1 MYSGS
6 RAGPVLVLLI
16 TLLISSPAILTT
28 ATAYT
33 GRAEAPSPID
43 RDPDVLSVM
52 PDVSDA
58 DTSGEFFVSPLTD
71 VRYLIRKNPEADR
84 MWFCR
89 TDDGVCYQSI
99 NEILTDE
106 SKNLPGWMLKVAPSL
121 REQITGSIS
130 ERGPQ
135 ENEIRII
142 IELDE
147 KHFHHAAEEIWESR
161 NNELEE
167 VMGGLA
173 DIGPSEGPTPN
184 DLSGTL
190 DRSLLD
196 QLDLVL
202 DNARSDIYH
211 LAEELT
217 MPLISRLTDRISAV
231 GGAVVGHTPVLPAI
245 FATVPVGAVQTIALM
260 DGVGWIT
267 EDGTMEAMM
276 DVSTYAVGA
285 DTWWTNG
292 FTGGTWDLAVV
303 DTGIDSTHPALTVDY
318 AQVFHAQG
326 QGSGS
331 YADNPTD
338 PDDLLGHGTHIAG
351 TVTSVDSTYQGVAY
365 GMDALIN
372 AKAGY
377 KRSGGGASM
386 SWSDGMSAVDWAVN
400 TAGADVISFSFGG
413 GAGSGD
419 TPYSRFYD
427 AVADDL
433 GVTVVLVA
441 GNNGPSST
449 SIRNPGI
456 SFNAITVGSV
466 DDKNTATRS
475 DDTIVSSSSRG
486 PTLDGRLKPD
496 IVAPGQNIIS
506 TSSEWETGP
515 DFESMSGTSMA
526 TPHVAAAALLL
537 MDGTG
542 AVFSLIYK
550 ALLLN
555 SADDWGAAGPDYGH
569 GWGSMNLQDAYNDR
583 SQVFDDYV
591 QDGGQGYTFF
601 KGPVNA
607 GDKGT
612 IVWNRHVTYIGANF
626 PVTYYSL
633 NDLDLYAYNEL
644 DNLFVD
650 SSTSAVNNVE
660 QVVASTNSGSFV
672 YKVRGA
678 GAFTGVAQEHF
689 AFASEGGVAPTTP
702 PTLTP
707 IVSAP
712 GTAEL
717 GDTFWVTAD
726 VTNVGG
732 LTAHNVQATLTLPAG
747 LSIVAGSNPTSMGII
762 TATSTG
768 VASWQLRGDVMGLK
782 SISVDLISNSYGEV
796 FSFSSGGISIDI
808 VDTTEPTSYVDPLPP
823 VQSLPAFTV
832 TATANDAGSI
842 LSVTLYYKR
851 NGGSYTAYSTDGVP
865 PWNWGFNTSVTGGE
879 GAYEFYSI
887 AQDIALNTET
897 APGVPDATTIID
909 WTAPTSSVDPLPS
922 FETSVVFP
930 VTVTASDASSGVS
943 EADLYYRREGMFW
956 VNLATDPQPPFN
968 WSFDSW
974 LAGGDGFYEFYSVAR
989 DNASNQE
996 TAPFSPDTS
1005 TLVDTTG
1012 PTSMV
1017 IALQANESAS
1027 FLVEAN
1033 ANDATSGLQ
1042 QVELF
1047 YSRIGG
1053 NWTSF
1058 GTDTTSPWNWN
1069 FNAASTGGDGFY
1081 EFYSIATDISG
1092 NLEPA
1097 PVLPDTTTTVDTTDP
1112 ISSADALPQYQT
1124 SSSFI
1129 ITATASDATSGLYSV
1144 DLYFRKEGQT
1154 WTRYQTDIVPPWE
1167 WNFNTAVSGNDGTY
1181 EFHTIATDH
1190 SGNVESTPS
1199 SADASVTVDT
1209 TQPTSSVDALPEYE
1223 TVRKFTITAI
1233 ADDATGVEEVG
1244 LWFKKNG
1251 GPWALYGDV
1260 ELSPWTWEFDTSGTG
1275 GDGEYEFYTRA
1286 LDIVGNYEDEPAW
1299 ADTATIVDT
1308 VTPALSITSPL
1319 EGEWLTHKS
1328 IDVIWTGADG
1338 GSGIDF
1344 YEVKMDNE
1352 IWINA
1357 GTVTNRLY
1365 QNVMDGTHNATVRV
1379 HDKAGNMQEASIGF
1393 GVDSTIPVLTIV
1405 DPDDGSTVTS
1415 STLTVTWTGSDAAS
1429 GIDHYE
1435 VKINSRSFTDMGL
1448 ETSRVFD
1455 GVGDG
1460 GHTIILRAYDTA
1472 GNFAEVKA
1480 DVQVD
1485 TNPLSPGGPFMGVPL
1500 YLLIAVIAGLILFFL
1515 WRRKKPEEAEDMKG
1529 ESSSEDALD

>member
-1 MYSGS
+1 MHSGS

-16 TLLISSPAILTT
+16 TLLISSPAILAT

-33 GRAEAPSPID
+33 GREGAPSHVD
-43 RDPDVLSVM
+43 LDPDVLSVL
-52 PDVSDA
+52 PDTSDA
-58 DTSGEFFVSPLTD
+58 DISGEFFVSPLTD

-89 TDDGVCYQSI
+89 MDDGVCYQSI
-99 NEILTDE
+99 NEILVDE
-106 SKNLPGWMLKVAPSL
+106 SKNMPGWMLKVAPSL

-142 IELDE
+142 IELDD
-147 KHFHHAAEEIWESR
+147 KHFHHAAEEVWKDR
-161 NNELEE
+161 NNEIEE

-173 DIGPSEGPTPN
+173 DLGPSEGPAPN

-190 DRSLLD
+190 DRNLLD

-202 DNARSDIYH
+202 DDARSDIYI

-217 MPLISRLTDRISAV
+217 MPLVSRLTDQISTV
-231 GGAVVGHTPVLPAI
+231 GGVVVGHTPVLPAI
-245 FATVPVGAVQTIALM
+245 FAIVPVGSIQTIALM
-260 DGVGWIT
+260 DGVGRIT

-276 DVSTYAVGA
+276 DVSAYAVGA
-285 DTWWTNG
+285 GTWWTNG

-303 DTGIDSTHPALTVDY
+303 DTGIDGSHPSLTVDF

-351 TVTSVDSTYQGVAY
+351 TVTSLDSTYQGVAY

-386 SWSDGMSAVDWAVN
+386 SWSDGMAAVDWAVN

-433 GVTVVLVA
+433 GVSVVLVV

-466 DDKNTATRS
+466 DDKNTVTRS

-496 IVAPGQNIIS
+496 ILAPGQNIIS

-526 TPHVAAAALLL
+526 TPHVAAATLLL
-537 MDGTG
+537 MDGMG
-542 AVFSLIYK
+542 AVFSLNYK

-555 SADDWGAAGPDYGH
+555 SADDLGAAGPDYSH
-569 GWGSMNLQDAYNDR
+569 GWGYMNLQNAYNDR

-612 IVWNRHVTYIGANF
+612 IVWNRHVTYMGADF
-626 PVTYYSL
+626 PVTYYGP

-644 DNLFVD
+644 NNLFVD
-650 SSTSAVNNVE
+650 SSLSAVNNVE
-660 QVVASTNSGSFV
+660 QVVASTNFGSFV
-672 YKVRGA
+672 YKVRGQ
-678 GAFTGVAQEHF
+678 GTFIGLSQEHF
-689 AFASEGGVAPTTP
+689 AFASEGSVSPTTP

-712 GTAEL
+712 GTVEL
-717 GDTFWVTAD
+717 GDTFWVTAN
-726 VTNVGG
+726 VSNVGA
-732 LTAHNVQATLTLPAG
+732 LTAHNVQATLNLPAG
-747 LSIVAGSNPTSMGII
+747 LSIVAGGNPITMGII
-762 TATSTG
+762 TAASTEA
-768 VASWQLRGDVMGLK
+768 ASWQLKGDTIGLK

-796 FSFSSGGISIDI
+796 FSFSSGGVSIDV
-808 VDTTEPTSYVDPLPP
+808 VDTTEPTSYVDPLPA

-832 TATANDAGSI
+832 TATAQDANIIVG
-842 LSVTLYYKR
+842 VTLYYKR
-851 NGGSYTAYSTDGVP
+851 NGGSYTAYSADAAP
-865 PWNWGFNTSVTGGE
+865 PWNWGFDTSVTGGE
-879 GAYEFYSI
+879 GVYEFYSI
-887 AQDIALNTET
+887 ARDAALNMEA
-897 APGVPDATTIID
+897 APGVPDATTMVD
-909 WTAPTSSVDPLPS
+909 WTAPTSLVDPLPAY
-922 FETSVVFP
+922 ETTAVFP
-930 VTVTASDASSGVS
+930 VTVTASDTSSGVS
-943 EADLYYRREGMFW
+943 EVDLFYYGVGMLW
-956 VNLATDPQPPFN
+956 VNLGTDSQAPFN
-968 WSFDSW
+968 WTFDSW
-974 LAGGDGFYEFYSVAR
+974 LTGGDGFYEFYSVAR

-996 TAPFSPDTS
+996 TAPISPDTS

-1042 QVELF
+1042 QVGLF
-1047 YSRIGG
+1047 YSRNGG

-1058 GTDTTSPWNWN
+1058 GTDASSPWNWN
-1069 FNAASTGGDGFY
+1069 FNTASTGGDGFY

-1092 NLEPA
+1092 NLEPT
-1097 PVLPDTTTTVDTTDP
+1097 PVLPDTATTVDTTDP
-1112 ISSADALPQYQT
+1112 ISSADALPQYET

-1144 DLYFRKEGQT
+1144 DLYFRKDGGT
-1154 WTRYQTDIVPPWE
+1154 WTKYQTDIAPPWE
-1167 WNFNTAVSGNDGTY
+1167 WTFNTLASGNDGFY
-1181 EFHTIATDH
+1181 EFQTIATDH

-1199 SADASVTVDT
+1199 SADVSVTVDT

-1223 TVRKFTITAI
+1223 TEETFTITAI
-1233 ADDATGVEEVG
+1233 ADDATGIEEVE

-1251 GPWALYGDV
+1251 GPWAVHGVVTLP
-1260 ELSPWTWEFDTSGTG
+1260 PWTWEFNTSGTG

-1286 LDIVGNYEDEPAW
+1286 LDIVGNHEDELAW
-1299 ADTATIVDT
+1299 ADTTTIVDT
-1308 VTPALSITSPL
+1308 VTPALNITSPR
-1319 EGEWLTHKS
+1319 EGEWLTQSS
-1328 IDVIWTGADG
+1328 IDVMWTGADG

-1344 YEVKMDNE
+1344 YEIKLDND
-1352 IWINA
+1352 IWINV
-1357 GTVTNRLY
+1357 GTAPNRLY
-1365 QNVMDGTHNATVRV
+1365 PNVMDGTHNATVRI

-1393 GVDSTIPVLTIV
+1393 GVDSTIPVLTIL

-1415 STLTVTWTGSDAAS
+1415 STITVSWTGSDAAS
-1429 GIDHYE
+1429 GIDRYE
-1435 VKINSRSFTDMGL
+1435 VKINGRSFTDMGL
-1448 ETSRVFD
+1448 ETSRRFD

-1460 GHTIILRAYDTA
+1460 SHTIILRAYDTA
-1472 GNFAEVKA
+1472 GNFAEAKA

-1500 YLLIAVIAGLILFFL
+1500 YLIIAAIAGILILFYL
-1515 WRRKKPEEAEDMKG
+1515 RKRKG
-1529 ESSSEDALD
+1529 EDETPDSGPEDNLDN